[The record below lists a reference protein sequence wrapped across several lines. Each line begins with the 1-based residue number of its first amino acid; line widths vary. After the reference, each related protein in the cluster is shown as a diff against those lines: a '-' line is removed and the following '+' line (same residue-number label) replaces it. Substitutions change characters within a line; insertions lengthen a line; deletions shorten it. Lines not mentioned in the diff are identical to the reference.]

1 MKFNLTVSAG
11 RRHYE
16 NSTSTLEYTLMNRQA
31 LDDWEVTFD
40 DRDTMIEVLSNI
52 ILKDKHDA

>member
-1 MKFNLTVSAG
+1 MKFNLTVSADKRYHAG
-11 RRHYE
+11 SP
-16 NSTSTLEYTLMNRQA
+16 STFEYTLMNRQTHN
-31 LDDWEVTFD
+31 DWEVTFD

>member
-1 MKFNLTVSAG
+1 MKFNLTVSAD

-16 NSTSTLEYTLMNRQA
+16 NSPSTFEYTLMNRQTHN
-31 LDDWEVTFD
+31 DWEVTFD